1 MHRMRKIKLF
11 LASAQALDQAR
22 RDFEVMVSR
31 RNQRWID
38 EGLFIDLVIWED
50 FLDALAP
57 GGLQARYNAE
67 IRGCDIFVMLF
78 ADKVGMHT
86 QAEFDAAVGQ
96 FSATGRPFVY
106 TYFLPNDASA
116 SPSARDSDS
125 LTAFQARLTALRHY
139 QTKAEN
145 HDALLRHFEHQLEA
159 LKTAQFQQI
168 AAAPPGLALT
178 ASDGSVV
185 NTGQARD
192 IVTGTQV
199 NTGGGA
205 YIAGNVRVGGNFAG
219 RDYKPH

>member
-1 MHRMRKIKLF
+1 
-11 LASAQALDQAR
+11 
-22 RDFEVMVSR
+22 MVNR
-31 RNQRWID
+31 RNKRWID
-38 EGLFIDLVIWED
+38 EGLFLDLIVWED
-50 FLDALAP
+50 FLDAVAK
-57 GGLQARYNAE
+57 GGLQRRYNDE
-67 IRGCDIFVMLF
+67 IQGCDIFVMMF

-116 SPSARDSDS
+116 SPSARDCAS
-125 LTAFQARLTALRHY
+125 LAAFQARLTALRHY

-159 LKTAQFQQI
+159 LKSEQFQQV

>member
-1 MHRMRKIKLF
+1 MRKVKVF
-11 LASAQALDQAR
+11 LASSQALAKAR
-22 RDFEVMVSR
+22 CGFEIMVNR
-31 RNQRWID
+31 RNKRWID
-38 EGLFIDLVIWED
+38 EGLFLDLIVWED
-50 FLDALAP
+50 FLDAVAK
-57 GGLQARYNAE
+57 GGLQRRYNDE
-67 IRGCDIFVMLF
+67 IQGCDIFVMMF

-96 FSATGRPFVY
+96 FTETGRPFVF
-106 TYFLPNDASA
+106 TYFLPNDSAATPSVQDSA
-116 SPSARDSDS
+116 SLA
-125 LTAFQARLTALRHY
+125 AFKARLTALRHY

-159 LKTAQFQQI
+159 LKTEQFQQI

-205 YIAGNVRVGGNFAG
+205 YFGGPVSAGRDVVGGNKRG
-219 RDYKPH
+219 R